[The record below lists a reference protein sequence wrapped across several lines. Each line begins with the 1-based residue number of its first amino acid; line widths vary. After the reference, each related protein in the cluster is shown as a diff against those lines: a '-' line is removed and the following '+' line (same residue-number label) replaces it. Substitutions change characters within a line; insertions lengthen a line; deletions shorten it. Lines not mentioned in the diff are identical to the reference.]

1 MTKIH
6 QMVAASAVALLALVA
21 TDARADY
28 AATCA
33 VCHAA
38 SGTPEVNFL
47 PNGTGTSGSIR
58 AANNLTYLN
67 TKTTAGMGGTATA
80 NLTQL
85 QRQAIVDEI
94 GASPSVAAPVFT
106 NSSAPGG
113 SMTIAYSHTFTASGA
128 PTLVGNA
135 GLSAP
140 FTLASGILP
149 FGLTLAGSTGVL
161 SGTPTASGTF
171 TGSIRAS
178 NLIGAGPTQSFSI
191 TISKLTQSTLNA
203 FASPSTVA
211 YLGTSTLSTTG
222 GDGTGAVTY
231 SSNSS
236 SCTINGA
243 ILTAQSGTGSC
254 TITATKAT
262 DTNYLVAT
270 GTVIVTLTKASQA
283 TLNAF
288 ASPSTVAYLGTSTLS
303 TTGGLGTGAV
313 TYSSNSSSCT
323 INGAILTAQSG
334 TGSCTI
340 TATKAADTNYLAT
353 TATVLVTLTQASQAT
368 LNAFANPSTVPYLGT
383 STLSTTGGLGTGAVT
398 YSSNSSSCTINGAI
412 LTAQSGT
419 GSCTIT
425 ATKAADT
432 NYLSTTGTVI
442 VTLTKASQATLNAF
456 ATPSTV
462 AYLATSALS
471 TTGGTGTGAVTYSS
485 NSSSCTIS
493 ASTLTAQASSGSC
506 TITAT
511 KAADTNYLSTTGMVI
526 VTLTQASQTISFGAQ
541 TSPLTFSQGG
551 SFVISPLATGG
562 ASSSPVTYSS
572 TTTGVCTV
580 SGTTVSMVSGGGCT
594 LAADQAADANYSA
607 APQVTQNVTINAV
620 VPGAPIIG
628 TAVAGNTQATI
639 SFTASASNGGSAI
652 TSYTATCTPSGTG
665 TNTASPITVTGLTN
679 TTTYTCSVR
688 ATNAIGNSA
697 ASGTVM
703 VTPMKGSGIAP
714 IIYLLFD

>member
-6 QMVAASAVALLALVA
+6 QLVAASAVALLALVV

-28 AATCA
+28 AASCA
-33 VCHAA
+33 GCHAA

-47 PNGTGTSGSIR
+47 PNSTGTSGSIR

-67 TKTTAGMGGTATA
+67 TKITAGMGGGTTSI
-80 NLTQL
+80 LDQPT
-85 QRQAIVDEI
+85 RQAIVNEI

-113 SMTIAYSHTFTASGA
+113 SMTVFYSHTFTASGA

-140 FTLASGILP
+140 FTLASGTLP
-149 FGLTLAGSTGVL
+149 SGLTLTGSTGVL
-161 SGTPTASGTF
+161 SGTPTLSGTY

-178 NLIGAGPTQSFSI
+178 NLIGTGPTQAFSI
-191 TISKLTQSTLNA
+191 TISKLT
-203 FASPSTVA
+203 
-211 YLGTSTLSTTG
+211 
-222 GDGTGAVTY
+222 
-231 SSNSS
+231 
-236 SCTINGA
+236 
-243 ILTAQSGTGSC
+243 
-254 TITATKAT
+254 
-262 DTNYLVAT
+262 
-270 GTVIVTLTKASQA
+270 QA

-288 ASPSTVAYLGTSTLS
+288 ASPSTVAYLATSALS
-303 TTGGLGTGAV
+303 TTGGSGTGAV
-313 TYSSNSSSCT
+313 TYSSNSGSCT
-323 INGAILTAQSG
+323 IVGVTLTAQSG

-340 TATKAADTNYLAT
+340 TATKAADT
-353 TATVLVTLTQASQAT
+353 
-368 LNAFANPSTVPYLGT
+368 
-383 STLSTTGGLGTGAVT
+383 
-398 YSSNSSSCTINGAI
+398 
-412 LTAQSGT
+412 
-419 GSCTIT
+419 
-425 ATKAADT
+425 D
-432 NYLSTTGTVI
+432 YLSTTGTVI
-442 VTLTKASQATLNAF
+442 VTLTQT
-456 ATPSTV
+456 
-462 AYLATSALS
+462 
-471 TTGGTGTGAVTYSS
+471 
-485 NSSSCTIS
+485 
-493 ASTLTAQASSGSC
+493 
-506 TITAT
+506 
-511 KAADTNYLSTTGMVI
+511 
-526 VTLTQASQTISFGAQ
+526 SQTISFGAQ